1 MKAMI
6 PVDRMARI
14 RLMEMFSSSCVAVLL
29 FRAMDCDMDLR
40 PFPTFPFLG
49 PALLSHHSVMPGSL
63 LEWRL
68 FAQKYK
74 KILGSGALY
83 QGSSYY

>member
-1 MKAMI
+1 MDVSTWNSAINPGKSTLVRVSVRMPMKAMI

-40 PFPTFPFLG
+40 PFPAFPFL
-49 PALLSHHSVMPGSL
+49 A
-63 LEWRL
+63 RL
-68 FAQKYK
+68 C
-74 KILGSGALY
+74 
-83 QGSSYY
+83 

>member
-40 PFPTFPFLG
+40 PFPTFPFL
-49 PALLSHHSVMPGSL
+49 A
-63 LEWRL
+63 RL
-68 FAQKYK
+68 C
-74 KILGSGALY
+74 
-83 QGSSYY
+83 